1 MKTTTATA
9 VLLISA
15 LLAACNADNTAQ
27 TVDSIKADVAKD
39 IETDMNKAIDE
50 AKADLTDINVTLA
63 DGGKAKITA
72 AGDLSIDGEPVT
84 LSAEQ
89 REQMGKLMRERK
101 GDPREITQK
110 YLDKLPKAD
119 QDALKQ
125 ELETARL
132 EHDKAIRAILTPEQQ
147 KRFDAQTSRMMGSM
161 KGHGD
166 HAAGGHHGHH
176 GSKHR

>member
-1 MKTTTATA
+1 MRKTLTA
-9 VLLISA
+9 L
-15 LLAACNADNTAQ
+15 LLAA
-27 TVDSIKADVAKD
+27 S
-39 IETDMNKAIDE
+39 
-50 AKADLTDINVTLA
+50 LPTLA
-63 DGGKAKITA
+63 LAMPEGAPGEHGPCSKAMHGEHRGHGMRMFK
-72 AGDLSIDGEPVT
+72 DLD

-147 KRFDAQTSRMMGSM
+147 KTFDAHKAEMAKRRAERAEFEAWKAEKAQ
-161 KGHGD
+161 K
-166 HAAGGHHGHH
+166 AE
-176 GSKHR
+176 